1 MRNIPLGTAY
11 TIWTGIG
18 AVGAFV
24 VGMAG
29 QLRAGSCIAPACIP
43 DVASPDILLL
53 SRAVVLAGPADVE
66 RMQQPMGYRRQQN
79 AGYNNKKQAGVEAVK
94 TQKNLTGY
102 ALWLGQVA
110 KAEQQKTGMHEGDTP
125 RMPLKMPVTQHADQ
139 QRYGHQQQHH
149 QKMLQDAPEEGF
161 ATD

>member
-24 VGMAG
+24 VGGAG
-29 QLRAGSCIAPACIP
+29 QLSAGSCIAPACIP

-53 SRAVVLAGPADVE
+53 SHAVVLAGPADVE

-110 KAEQQKTGMHEGDTP
+110 KAE
-125 RMPLKMPVTQHADQ
+125 
-139 QRYGHQQQHH
+139 
-149 QKMLQDAPEEGF
+149 
-161 ATD
+161 